1 MKVLRW
7 DAERDGPLSEDALR
21 RKLQAHGYCVTR
33 YEYPPGTRFPAHTH
47 EIDKIDAVVSGAFR
61 LTLPEGSVV
70 LGPGDA
76 LTVPAG
82 TTHSAEVVGTRT
94 VVSLDAVR
102 IQ

>member
-1 MKVLRW
+1 MKVVRW
-7 DAERDGPLSEDALR
+7 DAERDGPLSEEALR
-21 RKLQAHGYCVTR
+21 RKLRADGYAVTR
-33 YEYPPGTRFPAHTH
+33 FEYSPGTRFPPHTH
-47 EIDKIDAVVSGAFR
+47 EVDKIDAVVSGAFR

-76 LTVPAG
+76 LAVPAG
-82 TTHSAEVVGTRT
+82 TSHSAEVVGTRT